1 MTNHQNDIGMKKTME
16 KIRKANLVD
25 LNQVVHLITDD
36 DFGKKRESSP
46 ELYKTVFE
54 ELLSNKYF
62 DVFVMEKDKE
72 IIGCYQMMYLPHLSF
87 TGTKRAQVES
97 VRIKSSLRGQGLG
110 KKLMKH
116 AIEKAQEASCG
127 IFQLTSNKERVE
139 ANKFY
144 RELGLDP
151 THDGYKLYF

>member
-1 MTNHQNDIGMKKTME
+1 ME
-16 KIRKANLVD
+16 KIRKASSDD
-25 LNQVVHLITDD
+25 LNEVVHLLTDD
-36 DFGKKRESSP
+36 DFGKTREGSS
-46 ELYKTVFE
+46 ESYKEAFE
-54 ELLSNKYF
+54 EILSSEYF
-62 DVFVMEKDKE
+62 DVFVMERDNE

-97 VRIKSSLRGQGLG
+97 IRIKSDLRGQGLG

-116 AIEKAQEASCG
+116 AIQIAKDSECG
-127 IFQLTSNKERVE
+127 IFQLTSNKKRIE

-144 RELGLDP
+144 RELGLSP